1 MTQTVETPTARPT
14 PPPRAAKLV
23 PALLAGVVLVMA
35 GGWLAMTTVGIA
47 WGVVATAGVVLSFRA
62 TRQPLTVPQS
72 VVMGAALLVSS
83 IITTRLLDEVPD
95 RVSVLLSVSM
105 GATWAIPG
113 AAAAWVL
120 WNRGIRPSTAI
131 NAALGWIGAG
141 TIALAAANTFGVLTP
156 ISELQGGAEASLDS
170 RLFVFIG
177 FTVGLIGLAPTL
189 GAASKLPLLG
199 AGAVVVFVTLYA
211 AGEVGFSV
219 FQLVRDFRN
228 VVNVPNFW
236 PPDFGWAIGEGDWW
250 WPPSWEFGAP
260 TRANPLLETFRIAII
275 ASIVGCGI
283 ALPVAFMASTMT
295 TPSNWV
301 YLLDKGIMSLIRT
314 VPDLFWAL
322 LFVAALSVGPLPGAL
337 ALVFFS
343 LGIMGKL
350 LSETVD
356 AVDPGPLEAARSTG
370 AGHWAGVRAA
380 VLPQVLP
387 NYVAYALYIF
397 EINIRASVVIGLAG
411 AGGIGRVLEAQRT
424 FFRFDRVLAIIVL
437 IFVLVFLI
445 EQVSVALRRRLV

>member
-1 MTQTVETPTARPT
+1 MAT
-14 PPPRAAKLV
+14 LGIGWG
-23 PALLAGVVLVMA
+23 LLGAAGV
-35 GGWLAMTTVGIA
+35 I
-47 WGVVATAGVVLSFRA
+47 VAFRA
-62 TRQPLTVPQS
+62 TRQPLSTTQA
-72 VVMGAALLVSS
+72 VVLGAAILISTVLTSV
-83 IITTRLLDEVPD
+83 IVDDVPD
-95 RVSVLLSVSM
+95 RVGVLLSLSIA
-105 GATWAIPG
+105 GSWAISG

-120 WNRGIRPSTAI
+120 WARGIRPTTAI
-131 NAALGWIGAG
+131 NAAIGWVGAG

-156 ISELQGGAEASLDS
+156 ISELQGSAEPALESG
-170 RLFVFIG
+170 LFVFIG

-189 GAASKLPLLG
+189 GAASRLPLLG
-199 AGAVVVFVTLYA
+199 VGSIVLFVTIYA
-211 AGEVGFSV
+211 AGEVGFSL
-219 FQLVRDFRN
+219 FQLIRDFRN
-228 VVNVPNFW
+228 VVDVPNFL

-275 ASIVGCGI
+275 ASIVGCGV

-295 TPSNWV
+295 APSNWV
-301 YLLDKGIMSLIRT
+301 YLVDKGTMSLIRT

-356 AVDPGPLEAARSTG
+356 AVDRGPLEAARATG
-370 AGHWAGVRAA
+370 SGHWPAVRAA

-424 FFRFDRVLAIIVL
+424 FFRFDRVLAIIIL

-445 EQVSVALRRRLV
+445 EQISVALRRRLV

>member
-1 MTQTVETPTARPT
+1 MTQAVEATTGRPT

-23 PALLAGVVLVMA
+23 PALVL
-35 GGWLAMTTVGIA
+35 
-47 WGVVATAGVVLSFRA
+47 GVVALMVGGLVAIPTMGVAWGLVGAAGVIAAFRF
-62 TRQPLTVPQS
+62 TRQPLTTPQS
-72 VVMGAALLVSS
+72 VLFGAAIVISTVL
-83 IITTRLLDEVPD
+83 TTVIVDQVPD
-95 RVSVLLSVSM
+95 RIGVVLSLAM
-105 GATWAIPG
+105 AGAWGITG
-113 AAAAWVL
+113 GTAAWVL
-120 WNRGIRPSTAI
+120 TSRGIRPTTAI
-131 NAALGWIGAG
+131 NAALGWVAAGAV
-141 TIALAAANTFGVLTP
+141 ALAAANTFDVLTP
-156 ISELQGGAEASLDS
+156 LSELQGGAEASLETA
-170 RLFVFIG
+170 LFVFIG
-177 FTVGLIGLAPTL
+177 FTAGMIGLAPTL
-189 GAASKLPLLG
+189 GAASRLPLLG
-199 AGAVVVFVTLYA
+199 VGSVVLFVTLFA
-211 AGEVGFSV
+211 AGEVNFSV
-219 FQLVRDFRN
+219 FQLARDFRN

-295 TPSNWV
+295 APSNWV

-356 AVDPGPLEAARSTG
+356 AVDRGPLEAARATG
-370 AGHWAGVRAA
+370 SSHWPAVRSA

-424 FFRFDRVLAIIVL
+424 FFRFDRVLAIIIL
-437 IFVLVFLI
+437 IFVLVFVI
-445 EQVSVALRRRLV
+445 EQISVALRRRLV